1 MSKEMTKEELQEIKK
16 HFEIANNQV
25 RKQVDER
32 NIIKGKLL
40 AFDLIIDYLNEQ
52 EKAYDD
58 NCYYWTDQLKKQKTP
73 KEKKDIQCYID
84 RSDGTAINLS
94 KIVRELQEIKGNIAT
109 DFFK

>member
-1 MSKEMTKEELQEIKK
+1 MSKEMTKEELKEIQK

-40 AFDLIIDYLNEQ
+40 AFDLIIDYLNKQEQ
-52 EKAYDD
+52 EYDD
-58 NCYYWTDQLKKQKTP
+58 NYYYWVDQLKKQQTQ

-84 RSDGTAINLS
+84 RAEGTSLNLS
-94 KIVRELQEIKGNIAT
+94 KIVRELQELKGNIAT